1 MSYRIRYGKEEKK
14 TNYLWLLI
22 PVLVCLLLTGAEE
35 LRQTAV
41 EFYLGILMEA
51 GYVP

>member
-1 MSYRIRYGKEEKK
+1 MSYRICYRKEEKK
-14 TNYLWLLI
+14 TNYLWLLV
-22 PVLVCLLLTGAEE
+22 PVLMGALLMGWGE

-41 EFYLGILMEA
+41 EFYQGLLMEA